1 MLAFKKVGLV
11 SLPLLL
17 LAFLSCT
24 TQSDVPLVYAYKVTP
39 TTTTTLKP
47 SVTVVKQGQP
57 TSDILPAV
65 TLPSVLEPEL
75 RNLYASAYESY
86 KELLSYEISAIFPV
100 PASEL
105 MEKFEKVR
113 INYEVQI
120 WRWPYNG
127 EASYPFF
134 MELKVLGQQLSA
146 LVEKGLP
153 IKSETERVK
162 ALNASDLAKTNK
174 VSTWAVHRVVD
185 AEAAL
190 GSGNTF
196 HTAAKYRSSIAFFKK
211 AGTIYAS
218 ASARAAAEK
227 AKTDHEA
234 SGLNRFSPFLK
245 MEADRLMAEDSSLYA
260 LSDNDSITKGI
271 SQLNWATRLYNQ
283 AISWGIECQASE
295 ERDRALITKRHA
307 VWDFAD
313 TNAKDE
319 FTKASTLFADAEA
332 KQKSGEFIEAAT
344 LFKNSIIS
352 FEAAQAAARLVAG
365 NARIA
370 REVAEMRLNY
380 QKARIEASGFEKD
393 ASFLKAE
400 FFLTLADE
408 KLLATKFENSRLD
421 SMEVLNHLALSDKIL
436 EQKLSEKRAAEQ
448 AEMERKAL
456 EQAKLLAQ
464 KQAEIEALI
473 REKVKIEEKL
483 TELEKR
489 LSDGLIKNPAPI
501 KTSDQPSPAEEMQT
515 AAKRLEVEHA
525 KLEQAVASAKAEVD
539 RLAAERLNLERAGAE
554 AKAEADRLAAERA
567 NLERKLLEQQ
577 IPLKPKE
584 PEAKVIIPE
593 PAQTQPTPSEPLPP
607 PVTPTPVT
615 PTPETPLP
623 APLAPEPLKPEKPMA
638 ESPAIQE
645 PIAPKATP
653 VPTKSSGT
661 GEQAAEKIAI
671 EAEIEAASK
680 KLEWAISK
688 NAANNYP
695 AALSKGKAEL
705 EAAIS
710 ALGSEDLT
718 AASAKVKAALG
729 TFSGIAEFAELPR
742 YYHVGALPGRNG
754 VDSLSKIAGYAFIY
768 GDPLKWPFLYSAN
781 KGNMPDPANPDL
793 IKWNQAILIPS
804 IKGEIR
810 NGTWD
815 PKKTYRPFDKTDK
828 PPEDKNNKE
837 FDQAKAQTEREAAR
851 AQAQTALE
859 TCRKAYDQALGRNAK
874 NNYPSLLETGARD
887 MALAETAYKSGDFQ
901 KSKLQAD
908 SARQTLAAIKEFA
921 PLPAR
926 YTVRRMPSVTDSYW
940 QIAGYPFI
948 YGNSYRWQKLYE
960 ANRSLHAGNSNPT
973 LLLPGDVITIPSL
986 SGEVREGMWDQKKTY
1001 PPLPK

>member
-1 MLAFKKVGLV
+1 LTIKKVGLV

-17 LAFLSCT
+17 LVFLSCAT
-24 TQSDVPLVYAYKVTP
+24 RSDVPMVYAYTVP
-39 TTTTTLKP
+39 TTTTT
-47 SVTVVKQGQP
+47 SVKSPVVVAKQGQTIIESQTRP
-57 TSDILPAV
+57 N
-65 TLPSVLEPEL
+65 LPSVLEPEL

-105 MEKFEKVR
+105 MEKFEKMR
-113 INYEVQI
+113 MNYEVQI

-134 MELKVLGQQLSA
+134 IELKALGQQLSA
-146 LVEKGLP
+146 LVEKSLP

-162 ALNASDLAKTNK
+162 ALNASDLAKTSK
-174 VSTWAVHRVVD
+174 VSAWAAHRIAD

-190 GSGNTF
+190 SSGNTF
-196 HTAAKYRSSIAFFKK
+196 HTSAKYRSSIAFYKK

-218 ASARAAAEK
+218 AAARAAAEK
-227 AKTDHEA
+227 AKADHEA

-271 SQLNWATRLYNQ
+271 TQLNWAARVYNQ
-283 AISWGIECQASE
+283 AISWGIESQASE

-313 TNAKDE
+313 SNATEE
-319 FTKASTLFADAEA
+319 FTKASTFFAEAEA
-332 KQKSGEFIEAAT
+332 KQKSGDFVEAAT
-344 LFKNSIIS
+344 LFRNSIAS

-370 REVAEMRLNY
+370 REVAEIRLNY
-380 QKARIEASGFEKD
+380 QKAKIEASGFEKD
-393 ASFLKAE
+393 ANFLKAE

-421 SMEVLNHLALSDKIL
+421 SMEVLNHLALSDKII

-448 AEMERKAL
+448 AETARKAA
-456 EQAKLLAQ
+456 EQTRLLTQ

-473 REKVKIEEKL
+473 MEKVKIEEKL
-483 TELEKR
+483 AELEKR
-489 LSDGLIKNPAPI
+489 LSDALIKNPAPI

-515 AAKRLEVEHA
+515 AAKRLEAEHA
-525 KLEQAVASAKAEVD
+525 KLEQAVAGARTEVD

-567 NLERKLLEQQ
+567 NLERKLLEHQ

-584 PEAKVIIPE
+584 PEANVSIPE
-593 PAQTQPTPSEPLPP
+593 PAQSQSAPGAPLPEPATP
-607 PVTPTPVT
+607 PPESPLPV
-615 PTPETPLP
+615 PSTPEPP
-623 APLAPEPLKPEKPMA
+623 KPEKPIT
-638 ESPAIQE
+638 EVPAVQE
-645 PIAPKATP
+645 PAAPEPTPEPPDSSKTAAQTGARIAAK
-653 VPTKSSGT
+653 
-661 GEQAAEKIAI
+661 
-671 EAEIEAASK
+671 AEIEAAGK

-695 AALSKGKAEL
+695 ALLSKGKTEL
-705 EAAIS
+705 EAAVS

-718 AASAKVKAALG
+718 AASAKAKAALE
-729 TFSGIAEFAELPR
+729 TFSRIAEFAELPM

-754 VDSLSKIAGYAFIY
+754 VDSLSRIAGYAFIY

-804 IKGEIR
+804 IKGETR
-810 NGTWD
+810 SGTWD
-815 PKKTYRPFDKTDK
+815 PKKTYRPFDKTEK
-828 PPEDKNNKE
+828 PQEDKNKRE
-837 FDQAKAQTEREAAR
+837 IDQANAEKERETDR

-859 TCRKAYDQALGRNAK
+859 MCLKAYDQALGRNAK
-874 NNYPSLLETGARD
+874 NNYPSLLERGARD
-887 MALAETAYKSGDFQ
+887 MALAETAFKSGDFQ
-901 KSKLQAD
+901 KARIQAD
-908 SARQTLAAIKEFA
+908 SARQALASIKEFA
-921 PLPAR
+921 PLPAK
-926 YTVRRMPSVTDSYW
+926 YTVRRIPSVTDSYW

-960 ANRSLHAGNSNPT
+960 ANRGLHAGSSNPT
-973 LLLPGDVITIPSL
+973 LLVPGDVITIPSL
-986 SGEVREGMWDQKKTY
+986 SGEVREGLWDPKKTY
-1001 PPLPK
+1001 PPLR